1 MKVFNY
7 PSDTQCANENVTKIA
22 TVTTITGARGSLHY
36 NNLGEL
42 KNENVRI
49 VEQSCHRYKESLKFG
64 LLFIWGTILCVAY
77 NGYACRL
84 VQYF

>member
-7 PSDTQCANENVTKIA
+7 PSDKQCAIDNVTKIA
-22 TVTTITGARGSLHY
+22 TVTKITGARGSLHY

-49 VEQSCHRYKESLKFG
+49 VE
-64 LLFIWGTILCVAY
+64 
-77 NGYACRL
+77 
-84 VQYF
+84 